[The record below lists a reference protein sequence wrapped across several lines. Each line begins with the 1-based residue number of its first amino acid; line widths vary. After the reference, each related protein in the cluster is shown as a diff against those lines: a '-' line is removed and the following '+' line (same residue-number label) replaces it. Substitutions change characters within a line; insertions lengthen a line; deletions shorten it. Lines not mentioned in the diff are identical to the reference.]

1 MAKRSVTTAGKVS
14 PKACCSEAFSSEKR
28 AYIASSFCCATA
40 SLPNKVAKVLKWEIA
55 TWAALS
61 CSEKLGRYT
70 TGAMRPKV
78 ASKSCCG
85 PAAKMTSGLSAA
97 IFSKFGSVRV
107 PISCTE
113 LGTSGCT
120 THCT

>member
-1 MAKRSVTTAGKVS
+1 
-14 PKACCSEAFSSEKR
+14 
-28 AYIASSFCCATA
+28 
-40 SLPNKVAKVLKWEIA
+40 
-55 TWAALS
+55 
-61 CSEKLGRYT
+61 
-70 TGAMRPKV
+70 
-78 ASKSCCG
+78 
-85 PAAKMTSGLSAA
+85 MTSGLSAA